1 MKHILMQV
9 GDCEELNAVD
19 HVFCKGRKTPLLIGS
34 VKSNMGHPEP
44 VSGLCSITKVA
55 IAMENGVIPANLN
68 FSSPREDV
76 EGMIMGRLKVR
87 TSLTSVEK

>member
-9 GDCEELNAVD
+9 GDSEELNAVD

-44 VSGLCSITKVA
+44 VSGLCSITKVV

-68 FSSPREDV
+68 FSKPNEDV
-76 EGMIMGRLKVR
+76 EGMVMGRLKVHTR
-87 TSLTSVEK
+87 PTSVEK